1 MPRIPDVHDASI
13 DARAK
18 DMLAAVEEKLG
29 RIPSMLLPL
38 AQSPTALDA
47 YLSLSDVIAR
57 GTFPL
62 SLREQI
68 ALAVSGANECSYCAS
83 AHAAIGKMAQIDDAE
98 VARNLKGE
106 ATDPYVAAV
115 LSLVTEILDQQG
127 AISDVELA
135 RAHDAG
141 LSDAEIVEVV
151 ANITLH
157 LFTNY
162 FNRLA
167 QPEVDFPV
175 VSFERQAA

>member
-1 MPRIPDVHDASI
+1 MPRIPNVRDESI
-13 DARAK
+13 DPAAK
-18 DMLAAVEEKLG
+18 DMLAAAESKIG
-29 RIPSMLLPL
+29 RLPNMLLPL

-47 YLSLSDVIAR
+47 YLSLSDVVAR
-57 GTFPL
+57 GTFTAR
-62 SLREQI
+62 LREQI

-106 ATDPYVAAV
+106 ATDSYVAAI
-115 LSLVTEILDQQG
+115 LSLVTAILDRHG
-127 AISDVELA
+127 AITDAELA
-135 RAHDAG
+135 QARDAG
-141 LSDAEIVEVV
+141 LSDGEIVEVV

-167 QPEVDFPV
+167 QPEIDFPV